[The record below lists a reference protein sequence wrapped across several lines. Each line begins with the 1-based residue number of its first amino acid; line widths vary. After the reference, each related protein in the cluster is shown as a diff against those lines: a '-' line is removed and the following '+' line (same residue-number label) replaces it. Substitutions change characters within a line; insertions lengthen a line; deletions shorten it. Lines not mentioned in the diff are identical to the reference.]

1 MTRSQWCLS
10 FSRITFLL
18 FGVASV
24 VNVVNG
30 DTLLDY
36 KCTYGNYGPGCA
48 CPTGIE
54 IVVGDR
60 CDAGVPPD
68 GSPNPLNTECGPMT
82 SLTCGEYPDND
93 ANLCGIIWLCTS
105 ATNENCDSGNA
116 TCSGP
121 SSPFN
126 HICPCCL
133 EFIGTDAQCLPF
145 PNKPQCSGTWG
156 KCKKSTAS
164 W

>member
-1 MTRSQWCLS
+1 MTRSRWWLS

-18 FGVASV
+18 FGVATV

-30 DTLLDY
+30 DTLQDY
-36 KCTYGNYGPGCA
+36 KCTYGNYGPGCS

-54 IVVGDR
+54 IAPGDR
-60 CDAGVPPD
+60 CDGGVPPE

-82 SLTCGEYPDND
+82 SLTCVESPDND
-93 ANLCGIIWLCTS
+93 ANSCGIIWLCTS
-105 ATNENCDSGNA
+105 STNSNCDSDNNPDNGVD
-116 TCSGP
+116 
-121 SSPFN
+121 
-126 HICPCCL
+126 HICPCSL
-133 EFIGTDAQCLPF
+133 EFIGTDAQCTPF
-145 PNKPQCSGTWG
+145 PQKPQCSGTWG